1 MKLAKYKA
9 CICEGSAETAII
21 DILVDNDLLIFSRE
35 EMLDES
41 VIRCR
46 SAKRFEE
53 RYLRKGFDDQI
64 SVIRILDSRREDFHL
79 SKAYEHKVDVIN
91 VITAPE
97 IEMLIIHSEGAYDKF
112 KRSGKKPSEFCKTDL
127 RMHDVKSY
135 DFVKDYFSN
144 LQTLISAIKEY
155 RRTANIPKGE
165 YSLFDLLKSTRKHNI
180 FKVEVVGEN
189 GEKQ

>member
-1 MKLAKYKA
+1 MELARYKA
-9 CICEGSAETAII
+9 CICEGAAESAII
-21 DILVDNDLLIFSRE
+21 DILVDNDLLIFSRR

-64 SVIRILDSRREDFHL
+64 SVVRILDSRREEFRL
-79 SKAYEHKVDVIN
+79 SKAYAHKIDVIN

-97 IEMLIIHSEGAYDKF
+97 IEMLIIHNEGAYEQF
-112 KRSGKKPSEFCKTDL
+112 KRSGKKPSDFCKIDL

-135 DFVKDYFSN
+135 DFVKEYFRDPD
-144 LQTLISAIKEY
+144 TLVRAIKEY
-155 RRTANIPKGE
+155 RRTANIPNGE
-165 YSLFDLLKSTRKHNI
+165 YTLLDLLK
-180 FKVEVVGEN
+180 
-189 GEKQ
+189 